1 MSDAAIASAAGGH
14 ADLAADTLAGTMAI
28 AAHIGK
34 GQKQAAYML
43 ERGHLP
49 AFKIGN
55 IWHMRRSTYAA
66 FIDKLETSAIARAT
80 EATMT

>member
-1 MSDAAIASAAGGH
+1 MQRSRPP
-14 ADLAADTLAGTMAI
+14 LAAVRIWLPIRWPARWQSP
-28 AAHIGK
+28 AHIGK

-43 ERGHLP
+43 ERGLLP

-66 FIDKLETSAIARAT
+66 FIAKLETAAIARAT

>member
-1 MSDAAIASAAGGH
+1 
-14 ADLAADTLAGTMAI
+14 
-28 AAHIGK
+28 
-34 GQKQAAYML
+34 ML
-43 ERGHLP
+43 ERGLLL

-66 FIDKLETSAIARAT
+66 FIAKLETAAIARAM